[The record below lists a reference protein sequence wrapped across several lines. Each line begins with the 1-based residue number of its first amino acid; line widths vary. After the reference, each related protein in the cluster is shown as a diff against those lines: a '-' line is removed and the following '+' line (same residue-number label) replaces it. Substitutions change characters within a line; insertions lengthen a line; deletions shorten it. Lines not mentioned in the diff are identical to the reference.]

1 MPENW
6 SRVTRFGAPSVSP
19 RDGELLAAS
28 LPTESSKIDL
38 HRDSTV
44 SESLR
49 AAPNDRSRLVGLAV
63 ITAAFITSRL
73 FALNAGIF
81 MHVHPDFVQLLDFP
95 LLSSHLTQSIFYL
108 HAQPPLLNLT
118 LGLALKL
125 FPNSYPIFFAVI
137 FWLLGLLLALTL
149 YNLMTGLG
157 VPWWISLTLTVLFE
171 ISPAT
176 LLFENLYYDTYPV
189 AFLLCYA
196 AYSLNRFLRTG
207 SRFHGKAFVVVLGLP
222 MFLNPSFQIVWF
234 LGVGGILLFLG
245 YERIKPLVPTGLV
258 ILVLILSIYIKNLI
272 VFGTFSTSS
281 SLGMGITEMTTR
293 QLPNAE
299 LNDLVKRH
307 ILSPFALLPPFPV
320 VEAIAPHTG
329 VPVLDETVDSGFGMR
344 KPNTNCSE
352 YIEVARSDLHD
363 ALWVIIHRP
372 GAFAQGEW
380 RGIKNYFDPASI
392 NLLYLQRNRI
402 LPWCKL
408 YEGFLYPPGLP
419 TFAVDPLMDTLI
431 RAEPATGPPS
441 TVLMIVFPGLA
452 LFAILKVVSSWRI
465 QRLRDA
471 DGFTMLYIVLA
482 ILYLTPLG
490 SLVTLGESNRYRY
503 LLDPLYVALL
513 GVLLGQV
520 WNTLA
525 AKMTEF
531 STSS

>member
-1 MPENW
+1 M
-6 SRVTRFGAPSVSP
+6 SSP
-19 RDGELLAAS
+19 KIDFQRE
-28 LPTESSKIDL
+28 PVVPESS
-38 HRDSTV
+38 
-44 SESLR
+44 R
-49 AAPNDRSRLVGLAV
+49 AAPNDRSRLVAIAI
-63 ITAAFITSRL
+63 ITAAFVISR
-73 FALNAGIF
+73 FAALNAGIF
-81 MHVHPDFVQLLDFP
+81 MHVHADFVQLLDLP

-118 LGLALKL
+118 LGIALKL
-125 FPNSYPIFFAVI
+125 FPNSYPIFFAMI
-137 FWLLGLLLALTL
+137 FWLLGLFLALTL

-157 VPWWISLTLTVLFE
+157 VPGWISLTLTVLFE

-207 SRFHGKAFVVVLGLP
+207 SRFHGKAFVVALGLP

-245 YERIKPLVPTGLV
+245 HERLKPLVPTGLV
-258 ILVLILSIYIKNLI
+258 ILALILSIYIKNLI

-281 SLGMGITEMTTR
+281 SLGMTIVEVTTR
-293 QLPNAE
+293 QLPDAE

-307 ILSPFALLPPFPV
+307 ILSPFAVLPPFPV
-320 VEAIAPHTG
+320 VKATAPRTG
-329 VPVLDETVDSGFGMR
+329 IPALDETVDSGFGGR

-352 YIEVARSDLHD
+352 YLGVARSDLHD
-363 ALWVIIHRP
+363 ALWVMIHRP
-372 GAFAQGEW
+372 GAFARGEW

-402 LPWCKL
+402 LRWCEL

-419 TFAVDPLMDTLI
+419 RFAVDPMMDSLI
-431 RAEPATGPPS
+431 RDEPATGPPS
-441 TVLMIVFPGLA
+441 TVLMIILPGLA
-452 LFAILKVVSSWRI
+452 LFAILKVVNSWRI

-471 DGFTMLYIVLA
+471 DSFTLLYIALA

-490 SLVTLGESNRYRY
+490 ALVTIVESNRYRY

-513 GVLLGQV
+513 GVFIAQV
-520 WNTLA
+520 WKTLA
-525 AKMTEF
+525 PKLAEV